1 MAGDDKD
8 ADDKTEAATPQKLE
22 KARREGDVALSRE
35 TVHAASLGGA
45 ALGLAM
51 TGPETGRALMQAGS
65 ALFTNAHFLQP
76 REAAIDLAM
85 AALPA
90 MLGVGGLAAVGAVA
104 ATLLQT
110 EFLFSGKSMMPQ
122 FSRINP
128 IAGAKRMLG
137 THALEEFGRTLVK
150 LGAVGIALWWQIE
163 DIASL
168 VAALAEG
175 PEALT
180 DVIATRL
187 GSLVSATLVS
197 LFGIAAIDLL
207 WVRIKHGRKHRMTR
221 EEMKDEFK
229 ESEGDPYFRAHRMAL
244 MRRRGRRRQ
253 VAEVANATVLVTN
266 PTHYAVALAYERG
279 KDAAPRIIAR
289 GVDEL
294 AAKMRKAADEH
305 GVPIIPNPPLAR
317 ALYKLPEDAQIPE
330 EHFRAVAEIIAL
342 VWRLKN
348 PRAS

>member
-1 MAGDDKD
+1 MAEEEKD
-8 ADDKTEAATPQKLE
+8 AEDRTEAATPQKLE
-22 KARREGDVALSRE
+22 KARREGDVPLSRE
-35 TVHAASLGGA
+35 AVHAASLGGA

-51 TGPETGRALMQAGS
+51 MGPEAGRAMMQSGAT
-65 ALFTNAHFLQP
+65 LFAHAHQLKP
-76 REAAIDLAM
+76 HDAAIDLAL
-85 AALPA
+85 AAAPA
-90 MLGVGGLAAVGAVA
+90 ILGVGGLAAAGAVA

-110 EFLFSGKSMMPQ
+110 QFLVSGKGLAPQ
-122 FSRINP
+122 FSRLNP
-128 IAGAKRMLG
+128 IAGFKKMVG
-137 THALEEFGRTLVK
+137 KHALEEFGRTLVK
-150 LGAVGIALWWQIE
+150 LGAVGVALYWQVE
-163 DIASL
+163 DIAAL

-187 GSLVSATLVS
+187 GSLLSATLVS
-197 LFGIAAIDLL
+197 LCGIAAIDVL
-207 WVRIKHGRKHRMTR
+207 WVRIQHARKLRMTR
-221 EEMKDEFK
+221 EEMKDEHK
-229 ESEGDPYFRAHRMAL
+229 ESEGDPHFRAHRLAQ

-279 KDAAPRIIAR
+279 RDAAPRIIAR

-294 AAKMRKAADEH
+294 AAKMRAAADKH

-342 VWRLKN
+342 VWRLKQ
-348 PRAS
+348 PRY

>member
-1 MAGDDKD
+1 MADDDKD
-8 ADDKTEAATPQKLE
+8 AEDKTEAATPQKLE
-22 KARREGDVALSRE
+22 KARREGDVPLSRE

-51 TGPETGRALMQAGS
+51 MGPETGRAMMQSAS
-65 ALFTNAHFLQP
+65 ALFANAHQMQP
-76 REAAIDLAM
+76 REAAIDLTI
-85 AALPA
+85 AAAPA
-90 MLGVGGLAAVGAVA
+90 ILGVGGLAAIGAVA

-110 EFLFSGKSMMPQ
+110 QFLVSGKGLVPQ
-122 FSRINP
+122 FSRLNP
-128 IAGAKRMLG
+128 IAGFKKMIG
-137 THALEEFGRTLVK
+137 TQALEEFGRTLVK
-150 LGAVGIALWWQIE
+150 LGAVGVALYWQVE
-163 DIASL
+163 DIAAL

-187 GSLVSATLVS
+187 GSLLSATLVS
-197 LFGIAAIDLL
+197 LCGIAAIDLL
-207 WVRIKHGRKHRMTR
+207 WVRIRHGRKLRMTR
-221 EEMKDEFK
+221 EEMKDEHK
-229 ESEGDPYFRAHRMAL
+229 ENEGDPHFRAHRMAQ

-294 AAKMRKAADEH
+294 AAKMRAAADKH

-342 VWRLKN
+342 VWRLKQ
-348 PRAS
+348 PRQ

>member
-1 MAGDDKD
+1 MSGDDKD
-8 ADDKTEAATPQKLE
+8 ADDKTEEATPQRLE
-22 KARREGDVALSRE
+22 KARREGDVPLSRE

-51 TGPETGRALMQAGS
+51 MGPESGRAMMESAS
-65 ALFTNAHFLQP
+65 ALFANAHQLQA
-76 REAAIDLAM
+76 REAAIDLLV
-85 AALPA
+85 AAAPA
-90 MLGVGGLAAVGAVA
+90 MLGVGGLAAIGAVA

-110 EFLFSGKSMMPQ
+110 QFLVSGKSMMPQ

-137 THALEEFGRTLVK
+137 MHALEEFARTLVK
-150 LGAVGIALWWQIE
+150 LGAVGVALYWQVE
-163 DIASL
+163 DIGSL

-175 PEALT
+175 PGALT
-180 DVIATRL
+180 GVISTRL
-187 GSLVSATLVS
+187 GSLLSATLVS
-197 LFGIAAIDLL
+197 LCGIAAVDLL
-207 WVRIKHGRKHRMTR
+207 WVRIRHGRKNRMTR

-229 ESEGDPYFRAHRMAL
+229 ESEGDPHFRAHRMAK
-244 MRRRGRRRQ
+244 MRSRGRRRQ

-294 AAKMRKAADEH
+294 AAKMRAAADKH
-305 GVPIIPNPPLAR
+305 GVPIIPSPPLAR

-342 VWRLKN
+342 VWRLKQ
-348 PRAS
+348 PRQ

>member
-22 KARREGDVALSRE
+22 KARREGDVPMSRE
-35 TVHAASLGGA
+35 AVQAASLGGA

-51 TGPETGRALMQAGS
+51 MGPESGRALMQATA
-65 ALFTNAHFLQP
+65 ALFANAHQLQP
-76 REAAIDLAM
+76 RDAAIDLAL
-85 AALPA
+85 AAAPA
-90 MLGVGGLAAVGAVA
+90 VLGVGGLAAVAAAA

-110 EFLFSGKSMMPQ
+110 QFLVSGKGLVPQ
-122 FSRINP
+122 FNRLNP
-128 IAGAKRMLG
+128 IAGLKKMVG
-137 THALEEFGRTLVK
+137 PHALEELARTLGK
-150 LGAVGIALWWQIE
+150 LGAVGASLYWQME
-163 DIASL
+163 DIAPL

-180 DVIATRL
+180 EAIGTRL
-187 GSLVSATLVS
+187 GSLLTATLVAVC
-197 LFGIAAIDLL
+197 GIAAIDLL
-207 WVRIKHGRKHRMTR
+207 WTRIRFARKMRMTR
-221 EEMKDEFK
+221 EEMKDEHK
-229 ESEGDPYFRAHRMAL
+229 ESEGDPHFRAHRLAL

-266 PTHYAVALAYERG
+266 PTHYAVALAYDRG

-294 AAKMRKAADEH
+294 AAKMRAAADKH

-317 ALYKLPEDAQIPE
+317 ALYKVPEDAQIPE

-342 VWRLKN
+342 VWRLKQ
-348 PRAS
+348 PRY

>member
-1 MAGDDKD
+1 MSGDDKD
-8 ADDKTEAATPQKLE
+8 ADDKTEEATPQKLE
-22 KARREGDVALSRE
+22 KARREGDVPLSRE
-35 TVHAASLGGA
+35 MVHAASLGGA

-51 TGPETGRALMQAGS
+51 LGPESGSAMMESAS
-65 ALFTNAHFLQP
+65 ALFANAHQLQA
-76 REAAIDLAM
+76 REAAIELLV
-85 AALPA
+85 AASPA
-90 MLGVGGLAAVGAVA
+90 MLGVGGLAAIGAVA

-110 EFLFSGKSMMPQ
+110 KFLVSGKSMMPQ

-137 THALEEFGRTLVK
+137 MHALEEFARTLVK
-150 LGAVGIALWWQIE
+150 LGAVGVALYWQVE
-163 DIASL
+163 DIGSL

-175 PEALT
+175 PGALT
-180 DVIATRL
+180 DVISTRL
-187 GSLVSATLVS
+187 GSLLSATLVS
-197 LFGIAAIDLL
+197 LCGIAAVDLL
-207 WVRIKHGRKHRMTR
+207 WVRIQHGRKNRMTR

-229 ESEGDPYFRAHRMAL
+229 ESEGDPHFRAHRMAK
-244 MRRRGRRRQ
+244 MRSRGRRRM

-294 AAKMRKAADEH
+294 AAKMRAAADKH

-342 VWRLKN
+342 VWRLKQ
-348 PRAS
+348 PRQ